1 MTKQNII
8 PRRLEKCNIPNCSSG
23 LFARATHQQW
33 ISKRQ
38 KNWNKDNTDTKLGDL
53 IYVDQMVSPKPGF
66 IGQLTGILTR
76 KIYKYAKLFED
87 QYSGLGYVYLQKT
100 DTADETIQAKKSF
113 EAYCNQRGVAA
124 VRDYRADNGLFKDHK
139 WVDECSNNEQKLTF
153 SGVNAI
159 TQMGWLRD

>member
-1 MTKQNII
+1 M
-8 PRRLEKCNIPNCSSG
+8 
-23 LFARATHQQW
+23 
-33 ISKRQ
+33 
-38 KNWNKDNTDTKLGDL
+38 
-53 IYVDQMVSPKPGF
+53 DQH
-66 IGQLTGILTR
+66 
-76 KIYKYAKLFED
+76 
-87 QYSGLGYVYLQKT
+87 SGLGYVYLQKT